1 LGLIASNAFRAG
13 DPSIGFYDRARLR
26 VDSCGP
32 LWQFKVMGSSS
43 NDTDTGLAAK
53 LGGLDHAHLQAL
65 ADMAQ
70 GFAASLD
77 IDETLRTAV
86 VESMRYLDAEAGSIF
101 TLDRAGD
108 VAECRASAGPVSITG
123 LRLRA
128 DQGIVGRAMR
138 EGVPQMIRDVSHD
151 PAFNRSVDAG
161 TGFKTRSILCAPLA
175 VRGQTLGALELINKR
190 GADGLFEESDRL
202 FLVALA
208 SAAALAIHNARMAAQ
223 LVEQERVRKELE
235 VAREIQRSL
244 LPPDPPPDAPIHGL
258 NIPARSVSGDLYLF
272 FKVGR
277 QHFFAVGDVAGKG
290 VHAALFMAKV
300 SSLLRAMAKLEHEP
314 GRLLARVNDEIRETA
329 TRGMFVTLVAGLY
342 DPVEDRVTFA
352 NAGHEPPL
360 YRSRLGRFRRFPA
373 LAPPLGILSGL
384 TFVEQEL
391 ALDGG
396 GFYVFTDGITE
407 GRTDKTRRLTAE
419 GFKARI
425 ECLAQRPSAERI
437 KALVEPLVTVEG
449 ALHDDIT
456 LLLVERPG

>member
-1 LGLIASNAFRAG
+1 
-13 DPSIGFYDRARLR
+13 
-26 VDSCGP
+26 
-32 LWQFKVMGSSS
+32 MG
-43 NDTDTGLAAK
+43 TGSPDDDKRLAAR

-101 TLDRAGD
+101 ILDETGE
-108 VAECRASAGPVSITG
+108 VLECRASAGPVSITG
-123 LRLRA
+123 MRLTA
-128 DQGIVGRAMR
+128 DKGVVGRAMQ
-138 EGVPQMIRDVSHD
+138 EGVPQMIRDVSSD
-151 PAFNRSVDAG
+151 PAFNRSVDAD
-161 TGFKTRSILCAPLA
+161 TGFQTRSILCAPLA
-175 VRGQTLGALELINKR
+175 VRGHTLGALELINKR
-190 GADGLFEESDRL
+190 GADGLFAESDRL
-202 FLVALA
+202 FLIALA
-208 SAAALAIHNARMAAQ
+208 SAAAMAIHNARMAIQ

-244 LPPDPPPDAPIHGL
+244 LPPDPAPNAPIHGL

-272 FKVGR
+272 FPVGELL
-277 QHFFAVGDVAGKG
+277 FFAVGDVAGKG

-300 SSLLRAMAKLEHEP
+300 SSLLRAMAKLEREP

-342 DPVEDRVTFA
+342 DPATDWVRFA

-360 YRSRLGRFRRFPA
+360 YRAPSGRFQRFPA

-384 TFVEQEL
+384 KFAEQEL
-391 ALDGG
+391 ALEGG
-396 GFYVFTDGITE
+396 GLYVFTDGITE
-407 GRTDKTRRLTAE
+407 GRTAKTRRLTAE

-425 ECLAQRPSAERI
+425 ECLSELPPAQRI
-437 KALVEPLVTVEG
+437 KALVEPLVKVEG

-456 LLLVERPG
+456 LLLVEGPG